1 MIQNIYAQWQSSN
14 EKENTDFHGRWL
26 TKHLHLNPEI
36 KFYVQLSKGEHSSRA
51 VQRKIENDLKTLSRY
66 TVSPSK
72 VYSKVYKF
80 SILVQKEPG
89 ESWLLD
95 CKIYLCRLVLLMKW
109 RPTFTF
115 QYLINRNMP

>member
-1 MIQNIYAQWQSSN
+1 MVQNSYAQWQSSN

-26 TKHLHLNPEI
+26 TKHLQLNPEI

-51 VQRKIENDLKTLSRY
+51 VQRKTEKDL
-66 TVSPSK
+66 
-72 VYSKVYKF
+72 KF

-89 ESWLLD
+89 ESWWLD

-115 QYLINRNMP
+115 QYSINRNMP